1 MGVTKTIVVPFAGA
15 GSGAAGLTW
24 GQQAIWRAFEL
35 GGEPIWLTGIT
46 QVPAGLTVAGLADR
60 MAYQLSRH
68 DSLRTRLIMAGDAPV
83 KQVVSISGELEL
95 SIVDT
100 GDGDDPYEVAQAIKK
115 RLEAG
120 DGHYDYATEWPV
132 RVTIVRHK
140 DVPVYQVRA
149 LSHLVADSYGVQAL
163 HRDLAAL
170 VATGKPPGPVT
181 AMQPLEEARWQASA
195 AGQLHGERT
204 AQYWERLLRK
214 IPARRF
220 PEPADLPQAHN
231 CRFHFESRAAQL
243 AIQAVVARTSFS
255 ASSVLL
261 AALAV
266 GMWRAT
272 GISPLILRIYVSN
285 RFRPRLAEAVSPI
298 AQTCPVVL
306 DVAGVTFDEAVRRTF
321 YSSLNAFKH
330 AYFEPARIREVVG
343 AVSEERGEELDV
355 DFVCNDIRMPRT
367 RDAAGPAV
375 RPRDLEAALSLTTLT
390 CEEREDPE
398 DVCNF
403 TFRDSEAVAFADAP
417 PTIHGVVV
425 VDDHYLP
432 RSVVRTCLRELE
444 NSLISAAFDAQAG
457 TDG

>member
-1 MGVTKTIVVPFAGA
+1 MGVTKTIVVPFAGTSS
-15 GSGAAGLTW
+15 GSAGLTW

-35 GGEPIWLTGIT
+35 GGEAIWLTGIT
-46 QVPAGLTVAGLADR
+46 QVPAGLTVADLADR
-60 MAYQLSRH
+60 TAYQLGRH
-68 DSLRTRLIMAGDAPV
+68 DSLRTRLIMTGDSPV
-83 KQVVSISGELEL
+83 QQVVSASGELEL
-95 SIVDT
+95 SVVDT
-100 GDGDDPYEVAQAIKK
+100 GDDDDPYQVAKAIVKDY
-115 RLEAG
+115 EEG
-120 DGHYDYATEWPV
+120 GGHYDYATVWPV
-132 RVTIVRHK
+132 RVSIVRHK
-140 DVPVYQVRA
+140 GVPVYQVRA

-163 HRDLAAL
+163 HRDLAART
-170 VATGKPPGPVT
+170 ATGNPPGPVT
-181 AMQPLEEARWQASA
+181 AMQPLAEARWQASA
-195 AGQLHGERT
+195 AGQRHGERT
-204 AQYWERLLRK
+204 AQYWERLLRR

-243 AIQAVVARTSFS
+243 AIQAIAARTSFS

-266 GMWRAT
+266 GMWRAS

-285 RFRPRLAEAVSPI
+285 RFRPGLAEAVSPI
-298 AQTCPVVL
+298 AQTCPIVL

-321 YSSLNAFKH
+321 CSSLTAFKH

-343 AVSEERGEELDV
+343 AVSAERGEELDV

-367 RDAAGPAV
+367 RDVVGLPV
-375 RPRDLEAALSLTTLT
+375 SPRDLEAALPLTTLT

-403 TFRDSEAVAFADAP
+403 TFRDSKEVAFADAP
-417 PTIHGVVV
+417 PTIHGVVL

-432 RSVVRTCLRELE
+432 RSVASTCLRELE
-444 NSLISAAFDAQAG
+444 NSLVSAAFDGQVG